1 MVKLVAQIEGI
12 GLLGPGLDGWTS
24 SIAFLEGRSPY
35 ISQPTV
41 LPTPDGLPPAERR
54 RLGRVVK
61 LALGVGLQAT
71 CKAGAERAT
80 LPAVFASSGGDGHNC
95 HEICQ
100 ALSLD
105 ERLVSPTRF
114 HNSVHNAAAGYWS
127 IATGSRAAANA
138 VCAFDASFA
147 AGLLEAVTQVVVD
160 QTRVLLV
167 AYDAQYPPPLL
178 AKRPIPEA
186 FGVAFVLAPVAG
198 AEGMPKPKSARAA
211 PAAWDGT
218 PAGAAS
224 AASATGAASA
234 GRSSRAAAA
243 ASAAGSSRAAAASAA
258 LAESAPAAGPS
269 AGSAESA
276 PAAAASAGSAPRPGD
291 ASLGRLTLSFSD
303 SPADRMRDA
312 ALESLRVSIPA
323 ARCLPLLYQ
332 LAVRKPAV
340 VNIDYLDGRCVAVE
354 VDPCT

>member
-1 MVKLVAQIEGI
+1 MAKLVAQVEGI

-24 SIAFLEGRSPY
+24 STALLEGRSTY

-71 CKAGAERAT
+71 SKAGAEPAT
-80 LPAVFASSGGDGHNC
+80 LPAVFASSGGDGPNC

-100 ALSLD
+100 ALSHD
-105 ERLVSPTRF
+105 ERLISPTRF

-127 IATGSRAAANA
+127 IATGSRAASNA

-167 AYDAQYPPPLL
+167 AYDAPYPPPLFV
-178 AKRPIPEA
+178 KRPIPEA
-186 FGVAFVLAPVAG
+186 FGVAFVLAPV
-198 AEGMPKPKSARAA
+198 PV
-211 PAAWDGT
+211 GT
-218 PAGAAS
+218 AVP
-224 AASATGAASA
+224 ASA
-234 GRSSRAAAA
+234 GLSRGSASAAAAA
-243 ASAAGSSRAAAASAA
+243 ASVPPPGDAA
-258 LAESAPAAGPS
+258 LA
-269 AGSAESA
+269 
-276 PAAAASAGSAPRPGD
+276 
-291 ASLGRLTLSFSD
+291 RLTLSFSD
-303 SPADRMRDA
+303 SPADRMRDV
-312 ALESLRVSIPA
+312 ALESLRASIPA
-323 ARCLPLLYQ
+323 ARSLPLLYQ
-332 LAVRKPAV
+332 LAVRKPGV

-354 VDPCT
+354 VDPCA

>member
-24 SIAFLEGRSPY
+24 STALLEGRAPY
-35 ISQPTV
+35 IPQATV
-41 LPTPDGLPPAERR
+41 LSTPDGLPPAERR

-71 CKAGAERAT
+71 SKAGADPAT
-80 LPAVFASSGGDGHNC
+80 LAAVFASSGGDGQNC

-105 ERLVSPTRF
+105 ERLISPTRF

-127 IATGSRAAANA
+127 IATGSRAASNA
-138 VCAFDASFA
+138 VSAYDASFA

-167 AYDAQYPPPLL
+167 AYDAEYPPPLFV
-178 AKRPIPEA
+178 KRPIPEA
-186 FGVAFVLAPVAG
+186 FGVALVLAPV
-198 AEGMPKPKSARAA
+198 
-211 PAAWDGT
+211 
-218 PAGAAS
+218 
-224 AASATGAASA
+224 
-234 GRSSRAAAA
+234 GR
-243 ASAAGSSRAAAASAA
+243 
-258 LAESAPAAGPS
+258 PS
-269 AGSAESA
+269 E
-276 PAAAASAGSAPRPGD
+276 

-312 ALESLRVSIPA
+312 ALESLRASIPA
-323 ARCLPLLYQ
+323 ARSLPLLYQ
-332 LAVRKPAV
+332 LAVQRRAV
-340 VNIDYLDGRCVAVE
+340 VNIDYLDGRSVAVE
-354 VDPCT
+354 VDPCA